1 MSLSY
6 RKTPSGE
13 WVAYGPADEFP
24 VPKYGKPPISVTLK
38 DGTRKREFLV
48 RLGDVFE
55 VDGVPMRY
63 GYLESEAAKASTP
76 QPAARAAGRS
86 SAERDRERRNR
97 DLLRRAGIGPDRTGK
112 SCITG
117 GNCSSFGDGSACG
130 GRDCDG
136 W

>member
-13 WVAYGPADEFP
+13 WVAYGPAGEFP
-24 VPKYGKPPISVTLK
+24 VPKHGKPPISVTLK

-48 RLGDVFE
+48 RLGEVFE
-55 VDGVPMRY
+55 VDRVPMRY
-63 GYLESEAAKASTP
+63 GYLESEAAKAGAS
-76 QPAARAAGRS
+76 QAAARCAGRS
-86 SAERDRERRNR
+86 SEQDRLRRNR

-112 SCITG
+112 SCISG
-117 GNCSSFGDGSACG
+117 GNCSSFGNGSTCG
-130 GRDCDG
+130 GYDCDG